1 MEDLPATFGR
11 YELIE
16 LLATGGMAHIF
27 RARLSSAEG
36 AAKELVI
43 KRVLPHLVQN
53 RDFIDMFIDEARIS
67 MPLTHGN
74 IIQVYEFGQVG
85 QDYFLAMEY
94 LRGRNLETILTRLVE
109 KGERMPVPVALFI
122 ASEVAKGLDYAH
134 RFRDPHDR
142 PTGIIHRDVSPQN
155 IMVGF
160 QGEVKLTDFGIAKAK
175 SRIRQTGQGIIR
187 GKACYLSPEQAECTE
202 LDGRSD
208 QFSLAAVLYEMVTGV
223 RVFEG
228 DTEVAT
234 LQKVRQAKAR
244 SPVQLRSDLPR
255 EIDSA
260 LLKALS
266 RERADRFDTAGA
278 FQVVLSRA
286 LHDLE
291 PEFTSARVADWMR
304 KLFSDDIT
312 REITAQTTKERMLE
326 RLKRENQEL
335 DTTKLSTGEI
345 LLMGTLSIKSDQAPR
360 GKPSPRRRWLLVSLL
375 AVLILGGGA
384 GVWAGWPAIQEW
396 LGGEGNHPLGASD
409 AGSPDAEPADRDA
422 GVATSDGAD
431 AKPPPADPATPAP
444 RILYGYL
451 NLNASPWAY
460 VEIDGKRLEKETPL
474 FNVRVRAGRRR
485 LRFFNPELKL
495 EKTMVVTVRPNK
507 TEDIIVPLKEP

>member
-1 MEDLPATFGR
+1 
-11 YELIE
+11 
-16 LLATGGMAHIF
+16 MAHIF

-53 RDFIDMFIDEARIS
+53 RDFIEMFIDEARIS
-67 MPLTHGN
+67 MPLNHGN

-85 QDYFLAMEY
+85 QNYFLAMEY
-94 LRGRNLETILTRLVE
+94 LRGRNLETILTRVEE
-109 KGERMPVPVALFI
+109 KGERIPVATALFI

-175 SRIRQTGQGIIR
+175 SRIRQTGHGIIR
-187 GKACYLSPEQAECTE
+187 GKACYLSPEQAECTD

-208 QFSLAAVLYEMVTGV
+208 LFSLATVLYEMLTGV

-234 LQKVRQAKAR
+234 LQKVRQAR
-244 SPVQLRSDLPR
+244 IQSPAQLRTGLPR
-255 EIDSA
+255 QVDSTV
-260 LLKALS
+260 LKALS
-266 RERADRFDTAGA
+266 RDRAGRFDTAGA

-286 LHDLE
+286 LHDLD
-291 PEFTSARVADWMR
+291 PEFTSAAVADWMR

-312 REITAQTTKERMLE
+312 REITARTTKERMLD
-326 RLKRENQEL
+326 RLKRENAQV
-335 DTTKLSTGEI
+335 DASKLTTGEI
-345 LLMGTLSIKSDQAPR
+345 LQMGTLSIRSDQAPR
-360 GKPSPRRRWLLVSLL
+360 ARPSRGRRGLLVSLL
-375 AVLILGGGA
+375 VFLILGA
-384 GVWAGWPAIQEW
+384 GVSVWTNWPAIRKW
-396 LGGEGNHPLGASD
+396 LGGEGYRPAGTTD
-409 AGSPDAEPADRDA
+409 AGTPDAGTAGRDT
-422 GVATSDGAD
+422 GVATADGAD
-431 AKPPPADPATPAP
+431 AKPPPADPPP

-451 NLNASPWAY
+451 NLNANPWAY

-474 FNVRVRAGRRR
+474 FNVRVRAGKHR

-495 EKTMVVTVRPNK
+495 EKTMMVTIRPNK

>member
-1 MEDLPATFGR
+1 VEDLPATFGR

-53 RDFIDMFIDEARIS
+53 RDFIEMFIDEARIS
-67 MPLTHGN
+67 MPLNHGN
-74 IIQVYEFGQVG
+74 IIQVYEFGQEG

-94 LRGRNLETILTRLVE
+94 LRGRNLETVLSRVEE
-109 KGERMPVPVALFI
+109 KGQKIPVEVALFI

-134 RFRDPHDR
+134 RFRDPHDL

-155 IMVGF
+155 ILVGF
-160 QGEVKLTDFGIAKAK
+160 HGEVKLTDFGIAKAK

-208 QFSLAAVLYEMVTGV
+208 LFSLAVVAYEMLTGV

-234 LQKVRQAKAR
+234 LQKVRQSKVQPPA
-244 SPVQLRSDLPR
+244 QLRSDLPKPV
-255 EIDSA
+255 DA
-260 LLKALS
+260 AVLKALS
-266 RERADRFDTAGA
+266 HDRNDRFETAGA

-286 LHDLE
+286 LHDLN
-291 PEFTSARVADWMR
+291 PEFTSAAVADWMR

-312 REITAQTTKERMLE
+312 REITARTTKERMLE
-326 RLKRENQEL
+326 RLKQENKEL
-335 DTTKLSTGEI
+335 DTSKMTTGEI
-345 LLMGTLSIKSDQAPR
+345 LQMGTLSIKSDKYPPMKSPR
-360 GKPSPRRRWLLVSLL
+360 GRRWLLVSLL
-375 AVLILGGGA
+375 VVLIVGA
-384 GVWAGWPAIQEW
+384 GVGVWAGWPLIKQWMEN
-396 LGGEGNHPLGASD
+396 GPIGAGD
-409 AGSPDAEPADRDA
+409 AGTPDEEPPSRDA
-422 GVATSDGAD
+422 GIAVADVAE
-431 AKPPPADPATPAP
+431 AKPPAADKPPK
-444 RILYGYL
+444 ILYGYL
-451 NLNASPWAY
+451 DLGSQPWAY
-460 VEIDGKRLEKETPL
+460 VEIDGKRLEGETPL
-474 FNVRVRAGRRR
+474 FKVRVRAGKRR

-495 EKTMVVTVRPNK
+495 EKTMTVTVRPNK
-507 TEDIIVPLKEP
+507 TQLVNIKLNEP

>member
-1 MEDLPATFGR
+1 VEELPAIFGR

-53 RDFIDMFIDEARIS
+53 RDFIEMFIDEARIS
-67 MPLTHGN
+67 MPLNHGN

-85 QDYFLAMEY
+85 QNYFLAMEY
-94 LRGRNLETILTRLVE
+94 LRGRNLETVLTRLEE
-109 KGERMPVPVALFI
+109 KGQRIPVPVALFI

-160 QGEVKLTDFGIAKAK
+160 HGEVKLTDFGIAKAK

-187 GKACYLSPEQAECTE
+187 GKACYLSPEQAECAD

-208 QFSLAAVLYEMVTGV
+208 LFSLATVLYEMLAGV

-234 LQKVRQAKAR
+234 LQRVRQATVR
-244 SPVQLRSDLPR
+244 PLTQLRSDVPR
-255 EIDSA
+255 QVDGA
-260 LLKALS
+260 VLKALS
-266 RERADRFDTAGA
+266 RDRSDRFDTAGA

-286 LHDLE
+286 LHDLD
-291 PEFTSARVADWMR
+291 PEFTSASVADWMR
-304 KLFSDDIT
+304 TLFSDDIT
-312 REITAQTTKERMLE
+312 REITERTTKERMLE
-326 RLKRENQEL
+326 RLKQENAGM
-335 DTTKLSTGEI
+335 DASKLTTGEI
-345 LLMGTLSIKSDQAPR
+345 LQMGTLSIKSDKVPR
-360 GKPSPRRRWLLVSLL
+360 AQPARGRRWILVLLPV
-375 AVLILGGGA
+375 VLILGAGV
-384 GVWAGWPAIQEW
+384 GVWAGWPAIREW
-396 LGGEGNHPLGASD
+396 LAGGGNGPAGADDAGASD
-409 AGSPDAEPADRDA
+409 AEPVDQDA
-422 GVATSDGAD
+422 GAAVDDRAD
-431 AKPPPADPATPAP
+431 AKPPPADLPA
-444 RILYGYL
+444 RIQYGYL
-451 NLNASPWAY
+451 DLNAAPWAY
-460 VEIDGKRLEKETPL
+460 VEIDGKRQEKETPL
-474 FNVRVRAGRRR
+474 FGVRVRAGKHR

-495 EKTMVVTVRPNK
+495 EKTMTITVRPNK
-507 TEDIIVPLKEP
+507 TEPVIIRLNEP

>member
-1 MEDLPATFGR
+1 VEDLPATFGR

-53 RDFIDMFIDEARIS
+53 RDFIEMFIDEARIS
-67 MPLTHGN
+67 MPLNHGN
-74 IIQVYEFGQVG
+74 IIQVYEFGQEG

-94 LRGRNLETILTRLVE
+94 LRGRNLETVLSRLEE
-109 KGERMPVPVALFI
+109 KGQRMPIEVALFI
-122 ASEVAKGLDYAH
+122 TSEVAKGLDYAH

-155 IMVGF
+155 ILVGF
-160 QGEVKLTDFGIAKAK
+160 HGEVKLTDFGIAKAK

-208 QFSLAAVLYEMVTGV
+208 LFSLATVAYEMLTGV

-234 LQKVRQAKAR
+234 LQKVRQSKIHPPA
-244 SPVQLRSDLPR
+244 QLRSDLPKSV
-255 EIDSA
+255 DVA
-260 LLKALS
+260 VTKALS
-266 RERADRFDTAGA
+266 RDRSDRFETAGA
-278 FQVVLSRA
+278 FQVVLSRS
-286 LHDLE
+286 LHDLNS
-291 PEFTSARVADWMR
+291 EFTSAAVADWMR

-312 REITAQTTKERMLE
+312 REITARTTKERMLE
-326 RLKRENQEL
+326 RLKQENKKL
-335 DTTKLSTGEI
+335 DTSKMTTGEI
-345 LLMGTLSIKSDQAPR
+345 LQMGTLSIKSDKYPRVQSPR
-360 GKPSPRRRWLLVSLL
+360 GRRWLLVSLL
-375 AVLILGGGA
+375 VVLIVGA
-384 GVWAGWPAIQEW
+384 GIGVWAGWPIIKQWIENGTIGTA
-396 LGGEGNHPLGASD
+396 D
-409 AGSPDAEPADRDA
+409 AGTHGEEPASQDA
-422 GVATSDGAD
+422 GIAVADVSEP
-431 AKPPPADPATPAP
+431 KPPADKPA

-451 NLNASPWAY
+451 DLGSDPWAY
-460 VEIDGKRLEKETPL
+460 VEIDGKRLEGETPL
-474 FNVRVRAGRRR
+474 LQVRVRAGRHR

-495 EKTMVVTVRPNK
+495 EKTMTVMVRPNETTK
-507 TEDIIVPLKEP
+507 KIIKLNEP

>member
-1 MEDLPATFGR
+1 LEDLPASFGR

-36 AAKELVI
+36 ATKELVI

-53 RDFIDMFIDEARIS
+53 RDFIEMFIDEARIS
-67 MPLTHGN
+67 MPLNHGN

-94 LRGRNLETILTRLVE
+94 LRGRNLETILTRVE
-109 KGERMPVPVALFI
+109 EQGERIPVATALFI

-160 QGEVKLTDFGIAKAK
+160 HGEVKLTDFGIAKAK

-187 GKACYLSPEQAECTE
+187 GKACYLSPEQAECSE

-208 QFSLAAVLYEMVTGV
+208 LFSLAAVLYEMLTGV

-234 LQKVRQAKAR
+234 LQKVRQAKAQ
-244 SPVQLRSDLPR
+244 SPAQLRSDLPR
-255 EIDSA
+255 QVDAAI
-260 LLKALS
+260 LKALS
-266 RERADRFDTAGA
+266 QNREDRFDTAGG

-291 PEFTSARVADWMR
+291 PEFTSAAVADWMR

-312 REITAQTTKERMLE
+312 REITARTTKERMLE
-326 RLKRENQEL
+326 RLKRENAKL
-335 DTTKLSTGEI
+335 DTAKLSTGEI
-345 LLMGTLSIKSDQAPR
+345 LQMGTLSIKSDKGPGTR
-360 GKPSPRRRWLLVSLL
+360 PSPGRRWLLVSLL
-375 AVLILGGGA
+375 AVLILGGGV
-384 GVWAGWPAIQEW
+384 GVWAGWPVIKQW
-396 LGGEGNHPLGASD
+396 LNNDPVGAAD
-409 AGSPDAEPADRDA
+409 AGAPREEPTAQDA
-422 GVATSDGAD
+422 GVAIVEGAD
-431 AKPPPADPATPAP
+431 EKPTAADKPP
-444 RILYGYL
+444 RSMYGYL
-451 NLNASPWAY
+451 NMNAAPWAY

-474 FNVRVRAGRRR
+474 FNVRVRAGRHR

-495 EKTMVVTVRPNK
+495 EKTVTVTVRPNK
-507 TEDIIVPLKEP
+507 TEVVTIKLNEP

>member
-1 MEDLPATFGR
+1 
-11 YELIE
+11 
-16 LLATGGMAHIF
+16 MAHIF

-67 MPLTHGN
+67 MPLNHGN

-94 LRGRNLETILTRLVE
+94 LRGRNLETVLSRVE
-109 KGERMPVPVALFI
+109 AKGQRIPIPIALFI

-155 IMVGF
+155 ILVGF
-160 QGEVKLTDFGIAKAK
+160 HGEVKLTDFGIAKAK
-175 SRIRQTGQGIIR
+175 SRIRVTGQGIIR

-208 QFSLAAVLYEMVTGV
+208 QFSLAAVAYEMLTGV

-234 LQKVRQAKAR
+234 LQKVRQ
-244 SPVQLRSDLPR
+244 STVQPPALLRSDLPR
-255 EIDSA
+255 QVNSA
-260 LLKALS
+260 VLRALS
-266 RERADRFDTAGA
+266 HDHSDRFDTAGA
-278 FQVVLSRA
+278 FQVVFSRA

-291 PEFTSARVADWMR
+291 PEFTSTVVADWMR

-312 REITAQTTKERMLE
+312 REITERTTKERMLE
-326 RLKRENQEL
+326 RLKQENA
-335 DTTKLSTGEI
+335 DVDASKLTTGEI
-345 LLMGTLSIKSDQAPR
+345 LRMGTLSIKSDKYTPVPPSR
-360 GKPSPRRRWLLVSLL
+360 GKRWILVSLL
-375 AVLILGGGA
+375 VVLILGAGG
-384 GVWAGWPAIQEW
+384 GIWAGWPVIQKW
-396 LGGEGNHPLGASD
+396 LGGDGNGPIGTGD
-409 AGSPDAEPADRDA
+409 AGTADAEPVGQDA
-422 GVATSDGAD
+422 GGVVTDRAD
-431 AKPPPADPATPAP
+431 AKPPPADKPPK
-444 RILYGYL
+444 ILYGYL
-451 NLNASPWAY
+451 NLGSEPWAY
-460 VEIDGKRLEKETPL
+460 VEIDGKRLEGETPL
-474 FNVRVRAGRRR
+474 LQVRVRAGKRR

-495 EKTMVVTVRPNK
+495 EKTMIVMVRPNK
-507 TEDIIVPLKEP
+507 TVPVINKFNEP

>member
-1 MEDLPATFGR
+1 VEELPATFGR

-53 RDFIDMFIDEARIS
+53 RDFIEMFIDEARIS
-67 MPLTHGN
+67 MPLNHGN
-74 IIQVYEFGQVG
+74 IIQVYEFGQEG

-94 LRGRNLETILTRLVE
+94 LRGRNLETVLSRLEE
-109 KGERMPVPVALFI
+109 KGQRMPIEVALFI

-155 IMVGF
+155 ILVGF
-160 QGEVKLTDFGIAKAK
+160 HGEVKLTDFGIAKAK

-187 GKACYLSPEQAECTE
+187 GKACYLSPEQAECTD

-208 QFSLAAVLYEMVTGV
+208 LFSLATVAYEMLTGV

-234 LQKVRQAKAR
+234 LQKVRQSKIQPP
-244 SPVQLRSDLPR
+244 SQLRSDLPKPV
-255 EIDSA
+255 DSA
-260 LLKALS
+260 VLKALS
-266 RERADRFDTAGA
+266 RDRNDRFETAGA
-278 FQVVLSRA
+278 FQVVLFRA
-286 LHDLE
+286 LHDLN
-291 PEFTSARVADWMR
+291 PEFTSAAVADWMR

-312 REITAQTTKERMLE
+312 REITARTTKERMLE
-326 RLKRENQEL
+326 RLKQENQEL
-335 DTTKLSTGEI
+335 DTGKLTTGEI
-345 LLMGTLSIKSDQAPR
+345 LQMGTLSIKSDKVPGGQPSR
-360 GKPSPRRRWLLVSLL
+360 GRRWFLVSLL
-375 AVLILGGGA
+375 VVLIVGA
-384 GVWAGWPAIQEW
+384 GIGVWAGWPLIKQW
-396 LGGEGNHPLGASD
+396 LDNGPIGATD
-409 AGSPDAEPADRDA
+409 AGTPDEEPASRDA
-422 GVATSDGAD
+422 GVAVAD
-431 AKPPPADPATPAP
+431 VTEARPAAADKPPK
-444 RILYGYL
+444 ILYGYL
-451 NLNASPWAY
+451 DLGSEPWAY
-460 VEIDGKRLEKETPL
+460 VEIDGKRLEGETPL
-474 FNVRVRAGRRR
+474 LQVRVRAGRHR

-495 EKTMVVTVRPNK
+495 EKTMTVTVRPNETTK
-507 TEDIIVPLKEP
+507 KIIKLNEP

>member
-1 MEDLPATFGR
+1 MEDLPARFGR

-53 RDFIDMFIDEARIS
+53 RDFIEMFIDEARIS
-67 MPLTHGN
+67 MPLNHGN
-74 IIQVYEFGQVG
+74 IIQVYEFGQEG

-94 LRGRNLETILTRLVE
+94 LRGRNLETVLSRVEE
-109 KGERMPVPVALFI
+109 KGQRVPVEVALFV

-155 IMVGF
+155 ILVGF
-160 QGEVKLTDFGIAKAK
+160 HGEVKLTDFGIAKAK

-208 QFSLAAVLYEMVTGV
+208 LFSLAAVAYEMLTGV

-234 LQKVRQAKAR
+234 LQKVRQSEVR
-244 SPVQLRSDLPR
+244 PPSQLRSDLPKPV
-255 EIDSA
+255 DA
-260 LLKALS
+260 AVLKALS
-266 RERADRFDTAGA
+266 RNRNDRFETARA

-286 LHDLE
+286 LHDLN
-291 PEFTSARVADWMR
+291 PEFTSAAVADWMR

-312 REITAQTTKERMLE
+312 REITARTTKERMLE
-326 RLKRENQEL
+326 RLHQENKEL
-335 DTTKLSTGEI
+335 DTSKMTTGEI
-345 LLMGTLSIKSDQAPR
+345 LQMGTLSIKSDKYPAVKSPR
-360 GKPSPRRRWLLVSLL
+360 GRRWLLVSLL
-375 AVLILGGGA
+375 VVLVAGVGI
-384 GVWAGWPAIQEW
+384 GVWAGWPLIKQWMEN
-396 LGGEGNHPLGASD
+396 GPIGSGD
-409 AGSPDAEPADRDA
+409 AGDAGTPEEEPASQDA
-422 GVATSDGAD
+422 GVAVAD
-431 AKPPPADPATPAP
+431 VAEAKPAADKPSK
-444 RILYGYL
+444 IQYGYL
-451 NLNASPWAY
+451 DLGSQPWAY
-460 VEIDGKRLEKETPL
+460 VEIDKKRLEGETPL
-474 FNVRVRAGRRR
+474 FKVRVRAGRHR

-495 EKTMVVTVRPNK
+495 EKTVTVTVRPNK
-507 TEDIIVPLKEP
+507 TQLVNIKLSEP

>member
-1 MEDLPATFGR
+1 VEDLPATFGR

-53 RDFIDMFIDEARIS
+53 RDFIEMFIDEARIS
-67 MPLTHGN
+67 MPLNHGN
-74 IIQVYEFGQVG
+74 IIQVYEFGQEG
-85 QDYFLAMEY
+85 HNYFLAMEY
-94 LRGRNLETILTRLVE
+94 LRGRNLETVLSRVDE
-109 KGERMPVPVALFI
+109 KGERMPIAVALFI

-155 IMVGF
+155 ILVGF
-160 QGEVKLTDFGIAKAK
+160 HGEVKLTDFGIAKAK

-208 QFSLAAVLYEMVTGV
+208 LFSLATVTYEMLTGV

-234 LQKVRQAKAR
+234 LQKVRQSGVQPPA
-244 SPVQLRSDLPR
+244 QLRPDLPR
-255 EIDSA
+255 TANDA
-260 LLKALS
+260 VLKALS
-266 RERADRFDTAGA
+266 RNRDDRFETTGA

-286 LHDLE
+286 LHDLD
-291 PEFTSARVADWMR
+291 PEFTSAAVADWMR

-312 REITAQTTKERMLE
+312 REITARTTKERMLE
-326 RLKRENQEL
+326 RLKQENRDL
-335 DTTKLSTGEI
+335 DTGKLTTGEI
-345 LLMGTLSIKSDQAPR
+345 LQMGTLSIKSDQVP
-360 GKPSPRRRWLLVSLL
+360 GKPPSGGRRWLLVSLL
-375 AVLILGGGA
+375 VVLVAGA
-384 GVWAGWPAIQEW
+384 GIGAWAGWPYIEQW
-396 LGGEGNHPLGASD
+396 LDDDPVGTGD
-409 AGSPDAEPADRDA
+409 AGMPDEEPVSEDA
-422 GVATSDGAD
+422 GVAVAD
-431 AKPPPADPATPAP
+431 VTEAKPPAADRPPK
-444 RILYGYL
+444 ILYGYV
-451 NLNASPWAY
+451 NLGSTPWAY
-460 VEIDGKRLEKETPL
+460 VEIDGKRLEGETPL
-474 FNVRVRAGRRR
+474 LNVRVRAGKHR

-495 EKTMVVTVRPNK
+495 EKTKIVTVRPDE
-507 TEDIIVPLKEP
+507 TVPVIVMLNQP